1 MEKSMFFNSV
11 DRDRVYNA
19 DDLCLYLASLFESG
33 VLKRDEG
40 SLDITAGDGMQVIV
54 SSGYAFIDGHLYV
67 NDDDK
72 ILNVDNA
79 DGVYNRIDI
88 IVVRLDSS
96 LRQITIELKKGQNS
110 SNATVPNITRDGDIY
125 ELQLGYITVNKGIV
139 SIEQAMI
146 TDTRDDTAVC
156 GYVINNA
163 EEGERLQ
170 KQIDQI
176 LSGEKTVKKAEY
188 ASKTER
194 LSVGSKDNPD
204 KTVAFYCADGTYYR
218 LHTSNGGFYIRKCNA
233 DGTTSKTVLSV
244 NADGTTSLDNARYAP
259 EGFDIGSDAKPNK
272 MLKFYTG
279 DDGHYYRIH
288 AWKYNN
294 DEYLWIELCDREGN
308 IIETVLKAVNGV
320 ATVENATNAVY
331 ASKTNRLAVGSKEN
345 PNKNIAWYGADGS
358 YYSAQHDKDGNF
370 YIQLRN
376 DKGELVKTVLKL
388 TPTDGLVADRAK
400 EADNATH
407 ALDGFEVGS
416 NDKPN
421 RVIKLYT
428 GYNGQYYRIHAW
440 IQGEGSDTHHHLWIE
455 LCNREG
461 AVIKTALHAL
471 DGVATVENATYASKT
486 KRLAVGS
493 KEEPNKNIAFY
504 GADGSYFSMDHGANG
519 KFAIRKYGATE
530 GFLKTL
536 FTVDENGNV
545 SCNNMVDKET
555 VGLLTRPSTVT
566 NVKNINLDGTRSG
579 AVNVANSY
587 SGGTSNCPYGEE
599 QFMGIRVQ
607 HNISSSI
614 SFYLLYE
621 AAPNPGNIWMQV
633 YNNQVWKDLVCVSGR
648 VNLWT
653 GTMTQGNAG
662 SLKHNPYYFKHLEL
676 YFDSSTLEFP
686 MIVPVKESVYGSVAL
701 KGGGDSFTLIAG
713 HFNLSG
719 NEIRVEALKRLNL
732 TDGNSVSSVRLL
744 RIDGVS

>member
-1 MEKSMFFNSV
+1 MLRQITV
-11 DRDRVYNA
+11 DRINDPVDIYA
-19 DDLCLYLASLFESG
+19 SDDSRIYASILG
-33 VLKRDEG
+33 AEG
-40 SLDITAGDGMQVIV
+40 IHNIGGSMQCEAIGNNQFKIGDGVASVQGHIAIIDPGDEEIV
-54 SSGYAFIDGHLYV
+54 TGDLGVSG
-67 NDDDK
+67 
-72 ILNVDNA
+72 
-79 DGVYNRIDI
+79 YNRIDLIVLDFVTDGQDDSMSLQI
-88 IVVRLDSS
+88 IKGTQASNPSDPIYVQQDLTQGGTH
-96 LRQITIELKKGQNS
+96 RQVPLWRIRYEGTLIKAIERYAPPINTIHIL
-110 SNATVPNITRDGDIY
+110 SN
-125 ELQLGYITVNKGIV
+125 L
-139 SIEQAMI
+139 
-146 TDTRDDTAVC
+146 
-156 GYVINNA
+156 IN
-163 EEGERLQ
+163 
-170 KQIDQI
+170 DI

-204 KTVAFYCADGTYYR
+204 KTIAFYCDDGTYYR
-218 LHTSNGGFYIRKCNA
+218 LHASNGGFYIRKCNA

-294 DEYLWIELCDREGN
+294 DEYLWIELCDIEGN

-320 ATVENATNAVY
+320 AIVENATNAVY

-345 PNKNIAWYGADGS
+345 PNKNIAWYGADGT
-358 YYSAQHDKDGNF
+358 YYIAQHGSDGNF
-370 YIQLRN
+370 YIRLC
-376 DKGELVKTVLKL
+376 DAEGSIIKTVLKL

-486 KRLAVGS
+486 KGLAVGS

-504 GADGSYFSMDHGANG
+504 GADGSYYSMNHGTNG
-519 KFAIRKYGATE
+519 KFSIRKYSADGKT
-530 GFLKTL
+530 LKTL

-653 GTMTQGNAG
+653 GSITQGNAG
-662 SLKHNPYYFKHLEL
+662 SLKYNPYCFKHLEL
-676 YFDSSTLEFP
+676 YFDSGALEFP
-686 MIVPVKESVYGSVAL
+686 MIVPVRQSVYGSVAL

>member
-1 MEKSMFFNSV
+1 MLRQITV
-11 DRDRVYNA
+11 DRINDPVDIYA
-19 DDLCLYLASLFESG
+19 SDDSRIYASILG
-33 VLKRDEG
+33 AEG
-40 SLDITAGDGMQVIV
+40 IHNIGGSMQCETIGNNQFKIGDGVASVQGHIAIIDPGDEEIV
-54 SSGYAFIDGHLYV
+54 TGDLGVSG
-67 NDDDK
+67 
-72 ILNVDNA
+72 
-79 DGVYNRIDI
+79 YNRIDLIVLDFVTDGQDDSMSLQI
-88 IVVRLDSS
+88 IKGTQASNPSDPTYVQQDLTQGGTH
-96 LRQITIELKKGQNS
+96 RQVPLWRIRYEGTLIKAIERYAPQINTIHIL
-110 SNATVPNITRDGDIY
+110 SNFINDIF
-125 ELQLGYITVNKGIV
+125 
-139 SIEQAMI
+139 
-146 TDTRDDTAVC
+146 
-156 GYVINNA
+156 
-163 EEGERLQ
+163 
-170 KQIDQI
+170 
-176 LSGEKTVKKAEY
+176 SGEKTVKKAEY

-204 KTVAFYCADGTYYR
+204 KTIAFYCADGTYYR

-259 EGFDIGSDAKPNK
+259 SGLDIGSDAKPNK

-294 DEYLWIELCDREGN
+294 DEYLWIELCDSEGN

-320 ATVENATNAVY
+320 AIVKNATNAVY
-331 ASKTNRLAVGSKEN
+331 ASKTNRLAVGSKEE
-345 PNKNIAWYGADGS
+345 PNKNIAWYGADGT
-358 YYSAQHDKDGNF
+358 YYIAKHHEDGNF
-370 YIQLRN
+370 YIQLCN
-376 DKGELVKTVLKL
+376 TEGSIIKTVLKL

-504 GADGSYFSMDHGANG
+504 GADGSYYSMNHGTNG
-519 KFAIRKYGATE
+519 KFSIRKYSADGKT
-530 GFLKTL
+530 LKTL

-599 QFMGIRVQ
+599 KFMGIRVQ

-653 GTMTQGNAG
+653 GSMTQGNAG
-662 SLKHNPYYFKHLEL
+662 SLEYNPYCFKHLEL
-676 YFDSSTLEFP
+676 YFDSGTLEFP

>member
-1 MEKSMFFNSV
+1 MLRQITV
-11 DRDRVYNA
+11 DRINDPVDIYA
-19 DDLCLYLASLFESG
+19 SDDSRIYASILG
-33 VLKRDEG
+33 AEG
-40 SLDITAGDGMQVIV
+40 IHNIGGSMQCEAIGNNQFKIGDGVASVQGHIAIIDPGDEEIV
-54 SSGYAFIDGHLYV
+54 TGDLGVSG
-67 NDDDK
+67 
-72 ILNVDNA
+72 
-79 DGVYNRIDI
+79 YNRIDLIVLDFVTDGQDDSMSLQI
-88 IVVRLDSS
+88 IKGTQASNPSDPTYVQQDLTQGGTH
-96 LRQITIELKKGQNS
+96 RQVPLWRIRYEGTLIKAIERYAPPINTIHIL
-110 SNATVPNITRDGDIY
+110 SN
-125 ELQLGYITVNKGIV
+125 L
-139 SIEQAMI
+139 
-146 TDTRDDTAVC
+146 
-156 GYVINNA
+156 IN
-163 EEGERLQ
+163 
-170 KQIDQI
+170 DI

-204 KTVAFYCADGTYYR
+204 KTIAFYCDDGTYYR
-218 LHTSNGGFYIRKCNA
+218 LHASNGGFYIRKCNA

-294 DEYLWIELCDREGN
+294 DEYLWIELCDIEGN

-320 ATVENATNAVY
+320 AIVENATNAVY

-345 PNKNIAWYGADGS
+345 PNKNIAWYGADGT
-358 YYSAQHDKDGNF
+358 YYIAQHGSDGNF
-370 YIQLRN
+370 YIRLC
-376 DKGELVKTVLKL
+376 DAEGSIIKTVLKL

-486 KRLAVGS
+486 KGLAVGS

-504 GADGSYFSMDHGANG
+504 GADGSYYSMNHGTNG
-519 KFAIRKYGATE
+519 KFSIRKYSADGKT
-530 GFLKTL
+530 LKTL

-653 GTMTQGNAG
+653 GSITQGNAG
-662 SLKHNPYYFKHLEL
+662 SLKYNPYCFKHLEL
-676 YFDSSTLEFP
+676 YFDSGALEFP
-686 MIVPVKESVYGSVAL
+686 MIVPVRQSVYGSVAL

>member
-1 MEKSMFFNSV
+1 MLRQITV
-11 DRDRVYNA
+11 DRINDPVDIYA
-19 DDLCLYLASLFESG
+19 SDDSRIYASILG
-33 VLKRDEG
+33 AEG
-40 SLDITAGDGMQVIV
+40 IHNIGGSMQCEAIGNNQFKIGDGVASVQGHIAIIDPGDEEIV
-54 SSGYAFIDGHLYV
+54 TGDLGVSG
-67 NDDDK
+67 
-72 ILNVDNA
+72 
-79 DGVYNRIDI
+79 YNRIDLIVLDFVTDGQDDSMSLQI
-88 IVVRLDSS
+88 IKGTQASNPSDPTYVQQDLTQGGTH
-96 LRQITIELKKGQNS
+96 RQVPLWRIRYEGTLIKAIERYAPQINTIHIL
-110 SNATVPNITRDGDIY
+110 SNFINDIF
-125 ELQLGYITVNKGIV
+125 
-139 SIEQAMI
+139 
-146 TDTRDDTAVC
+146 
-156 GYVINNA
+156 
-163 EEGERLQ
+163 
-170 KQIDQI
+170 
-176 LSGEKTVKKAEY
+176 SGEKTVKKAEY

-204 KTVAFYCADGTYYR
+204 KTIAFYCADGTYYR
-218 LHTSNGGFYIRKCNA
+218 LHASNGGFYIRKCNA

-294 DEYLWIELCDREGN
+294 DEYLWIELCDSEGN

-320 ATVENATNAVY
+320 AIVENATNAVY

-345 PNKNIAWYGADGS
+345 PNRNIAWYGADGT
-358 YYSAQHDKDGNF
+358 YYIAQHGSDGNF
-370 YIQLRN
+370 YIRLC
-376 DKGELVKTVLKL
+376 DAEGSIIKTVLKL

-732 TDGNSVSSVRLL
+732 TDGNTVSSVRLL

>member
-1 MEKSMFFNSV
+1 MFFNSV

-40 SLDITAGDGMQVIV
+40 SLDITAGDGMQVII

-72 ILNVDNA
+72 ILNIDNA
-79 DGVYNRIDI
+79 DGVYNRIDSV
-88 IVVRLDSS
+88 VVRLDSS
-96 LRQITIELKKGQNS
+96 LRQITVELKKGQNS

-204 KTVAFYCADGTYYR
+204 KTIAFYCADGTYYR

-259 EGFDIGSDAKPNK
+259 SGLDIGSDAKPNK

-294 DEYLWIELCDREGN
+294 DEYLWIELCDSEGN

-388 TPTDGLVADRAK
+388 TPTDGLVADKAID
-400 EADNATH
+400 ATNARY
-407 ALDGFEVGS
+407 APDGFDIGS
-416 NDKPN
+416 TADPN
-421 RVIKLYT
+421 KIIKLYT

-440 IQGEGSDTHHHLWIE
+440 RYKGPDDESETDRLWIE
-455 LCNREG
+455 LCNSAG
-461 AVIKTALHAL
+461 GVINTVLHAI
-471 DGVATVENATYASKT
+471 DGVATVEKARNAIGTE
-486 KRLAVGS
+486 RLAVGS
-493 KEEPNKNIAFY
+493 KEKPNRNIAFY
-504 GADGSYFSMDHGANG
+504 GADGTYYSMDHGANG
-519 KFAIRKYGATE
+519 KFSIRKYSADGKT
-530 GFLKTL
+530 LKTL

-587 SGGTSNCPYGEE
+587 SGGTSNCPYGDGN
-599 QFMGIRVQ
+599 FMGIRVQ
-607 HNISSSI
+607 HNITSSI

-662 SLKHNPYYFKHLEL
+662 SLKHNPYCFKHLEL
-676 YFDSSTLEFP
+676 YFDSGTLEYP

-732 TDGNSVSSVRLL
+732 TDGNTVSSVRLL

>member
-1 MEKSMFFNSV
+1 MLRQITV
-11 DRDRVYNA
+11 DRINDPVDIYA
-19 DDLCLYLASLFESG
+19 SDDSRIYASILG
-33 VLKRDEG
+33 AEG
-40 SLDITAGDGMQVIV
+40 IHNIGGSMQCEAIGNNQFKIGDGVASVQGHIAIIDPGDEEIV
-54 SSGYAFIDGHLYV
+54 TGDLGVSG
-67 NDDDK
+67 
-72 ILNVDNA
+72 
-79 DGVYNRIDI
+79 YNRIDLIVLDFVTDGQDDSMSLQI
-88 IVVRLDSS
+88 IKGTQASNPSDPIYVQQDLTQGGTH
-96 LRQITIELKKGQNS
+96 RQVPLWRIRYEGTLIKAIERYAPQINTIHIL
-110 SNATVPNITRDGDIY
+110 SNFINDIF
-125 ELQLGYITVNKGIV
+125 
-139 SIEQAMI
+139 
-146 TDTRDDTAVC
+146 
-156 GYVINNA
+156 
-163 EEGERLQ
+163 
-170 KQIDQI
+170 
-176 LSGEKTVKKAEY
+176 SGEKTVKKAEY

-204 KTVAFYCADGTYYR
+204 KTIAFYCADGTYYR
-218 LHTSNGGFYIRKCNA
+218 LHASNGGFYIRKCNA

-259 EGFDIGSDAKPNK
+259 SGLDIGSDAKPNK

-294 DEYLWIELCDREGN
+294 DEYLWIELCDSEGN

-320 ATVENATNAVY
+320 AIVKNATNAVY
-331 ASKTNRLAVGSKEN
+331 ASKTNRLAVGSKEE
-345 PNKNIAWYGADGS
+345 PNKNIAWYGADGT
-358 YYSAQHDKDGNF
+358 YYIAKHHEDGNF
-370 YIQLRN
+370 YIQLCN
-376 DKGELVKTVLKL
+376 TEGSIIKTVLKL

-486 KRLAVGS
+486 NRLAVGS

-504 GADGSYFSMDHGANG
+504 GADGSYYSMNHGTNG
-519 KFAIRKYGATE
+519 KFSIRKYSADGKT
-530 GFLKTL
+530 LKTL

-599 QFMGIRVQ
+599 KFMGIRVQ

-653 GTMTQGNAG
+653 GSMTQGNAG
-662 SLKHNPYYFKHLEL
+662 SLEYNPYCFKHLEL
-676 YFDSSTLEFP
+676 YFDSGALEFP

-713 HFNLSG
+713 HFNIGG

>member
-1 MEKSMFFNSV
+1 MLRQITV
-11 DRDRVYNA
+11 DRINDPVDIYA
-19 DDLCLYLASLFESG
+19 SDDSRIYASILG
-33 VLKRDEG
+33 AEG
-40 SLDITAGDGMQVIV
+40 IHNIGGSMQCEAIGNNQFKIGDGVASVQGHIAIIDPGDEEIV
-54 SSGYAFIDGHLYV
+54 TGDLGVSG
-67 NDDDK
+67 
-72 ILNVDNA
+72 
-79 DGVYNRIDI
+79 YNRIDLIVLDFVTDGQDDSMSLQI
-88 IVVRLDSS
+88 IKGTQASNPSDPTYVQQDLTQGGTH
-96 LRQITIELKKGQNS
+96 RQVPLWRIRYEGTLIKAIERYAPQINTIHIL
-110 SNATVPNITRDGDIY
+110 SNFINDIF
-125 ELQLGYITVNKGIV
+125 
-139 SIEQAMI
+139 
-146 TDTRDDTAVC
+146 
-156 GYVINNA
+156 
-163 EEGERLQ
+163 
-170 KQIDQI
+170 
-176 LSGEKTVKKAEY
+176 SGEKTVKKAEY

-204 KTVAFYCADGTYYR
+204 KTIAFYCADGTYYR
-218 LHTSNGGFYIRKCNA
+218 LHASNGGFYIRKCNA

-294 DEYLWIELCDREGN
+294 DEYLRIELCDSEGN

-320 ATVENATNAVY
+320 AIVENATNAVY

-345 PNKNIAWYGADGS
+345 PNRNIAWYGADGT
-358 YYSAQHDKDGNF
+358 YYIAQHGSDGNF
-370 YIQLRN
+370 YIRLC
-376 DKGELVKTVLKL
+376 DAEGSIIKTVLKL

-732 TDGNSVSSVRLL
+732 TDGNTVSSVRLL

>member
-1 MEKSMFFNSV
+1 MLRQITV
-11 DRDRVYNA
+11 DRINDPVDIYA
-19 DDLCLYLASLFESG
+19 SDDSRIYASILG
-33 VLKRDEG
+33 AEG
-40 SLDITAGDGMQVIV
+40 IHNIGGSMQCEAIGNNQFKIGDGVASVQGHIAIIDPGDEEIV
-54 SSGYAFIDGHLYV
+54 TGDLGVSG
-67 NDDDK
+67 
-72 ILNVDNA
+72 
-79 DGVYNRIDI
+79 YNRIDLIVLDFVTDGQDDSMSLQI
-88 IVVRLDSS
+88 IKGTQASNPSDPTYVQQDLTQGGTH
-96 LRQITIELKKGQNS
+96 RQVPLWRIRYEGTLIKAIERYAPQINTIHIL
-110 SNATVPNITRDGDIY
+110 SNFINDIF
-125 ELQLGYITVNKGIV
+125 
-139 SIEQAMI
+139 
-146 TDTRDDTAVC
+146 
-156 GYVINNA
+156 
-163 EEGERLQ
+163 
-170 KQIDQI
+170 
-176 LSGEKTVKKAEY
+176 SGEKTVKKAEY

-204 KTVAFYCADGTYYR
+204 KTIAFYCVDGTYYR

-259 EGFDIGSDAKPNK
+259 SGLDIGSDAKPNK

-294 DEYLWIELCDREGN
+294 DEYLWIELCDSEGN

-320 ATVENATNAVY
+320 AIVKNATNAVY
-331 ASKTNRLAVGSKEN
+331 ASKTNRLAVGSKEE
-345 PNKNIAWYGADGS
+345 PNKNIAWYGADGT
-358 YYSAQHDKDGNF
+358 YYIAQHGSDGNF
-370 YIQLRN
+370 YIRLC
-376 DKGELVKTVLKL
+376 DAEGSIIKTVLKL

-732 TDGNSVSSVRLL
+732 TDGNTVSSVRLL

>member
-1 MEKSMFFNSV
+1 MLRQITV
-11 DRDRVYNA
+11 DRINDPVDIYA
-19 DDLCLYLASLFESG
+19 SDDSRIYASILG
-33 VLKRDEG
+33 AEG
-40 SLDITAGDGMQVIV
+40 IHNIGGSMQCEAIGNNQFKIGDGVASVQGHIAIIDPGDEEIV
-54 SSGYAFIDGHLYV
+54 TGDLGVSG
-67 NDDDK
+67 
-72 ILNVDNA
+72 
-79 DGVYNRIDI
+79 YNRIDLIVLDFVTDGQDDSMSLQI
-88 IVVRLDSS
+88 IKGTQASNPSDPTYVQQDLTQGGTH
-96 LRQITIELKKGQNS
+96 RQVPLWRIRYEGTLIKAVERYAPQINTIHIL
-110 SNATVPNITRDGDIY
+110 SNFINDIF
-125 ELQLGYITVNKGIV
+125 
-139 SIEQAMI
+139 
-146 TDTRDDTAVC
+146 
-156 GYVINNA
+156 
-163 EEGERLQ
+163 
-170 KQIDQI
+170 
-176 LSGEKTVKKAEY
+176 SGEKTVKKAEY

-194 LSVGSKDNPD
+194 LSVGSKDDPD

-294 DEYLWIELCDREGN
+294 DEYLWIELCDSEGN

-320 ATVENATNAVY
+320 AIVENATNAVY

-345 PNKNIAWYGADGS
+345 PNRNIAWYGADGT
-358 YYSAQHDKDGNF
+358 YYIAQHGSDGNF
-370 YIQLRN
+370 YIRLC
-376 DKGELVKTVLKL
+376 DAEGSIIKTVLKL

-530 GFLKTL
+530 GFLKTV
-536 FTVDENGNV
+536 FTVDENGNA
-545 SCNNMVDKET
+545 SCDNMVDKDT
-555 VGLLTRPSTVT
+555 VGLLTRPGTVA

-587 SGGTSNCPYGEE
+587 SGGTSNCPYGDEN
-599 QFMGIRVQ
+599 FMGIRVQ
-607 HNISSSI
+607 HNITSSI

-676 YFDSSTLEFP
+676 YFDSGTLEFP

-732 TDGNSVSSVRLL
+732 TDGNTVSSVRLL